1 MNEFSGKFNQ
11 QNLKIAVVVADF
23 NSTVT
28 SQLKDGAVGTLIKFG
43 VSEDQVDV
51 YHVPGAFEIPFVTKK
66 LLATEKYDGIMTL
79 GAVIKGETDHY
90 DLICQNVT
98 NGIMQLNMQGEVPVT
113 FGILTTDNIEQA
125 MQRAGLKMG
134 NEGASTAQSLLEM
147 ISLSRQVTNSTQP
160 ND

>member
-1 MNEFSGKFNQ
+1 MNEISGKFNQ
-11 QNLKIAVVVADF
+11 QDLEIAVVVADF

-28 SQLKDGAVGTLIKFG
+28 SQLKDGAVSTLVKFG
-43 VSEDQVDV
+43 VNEDQIDV
-51 YHVPGAFEIPFVTKK
+51 YHVPGAFEIPFATKK
-66 LLATEKYDGIMTL
+66 LLATGKYDGIMTL

-98 NGIMQLNMQGEVPVT
+98 NGIMQLNMQGEIPVT

-147 ISLSRQVTNSTQP
+147 ISLSKQIK
-160 ND
+160 

>member
-1 MNEFSGKFNQ
+1 MNEISGKFNQ
-11 QNLKIAVVVADF
+11 QDLKIAVVVADF

-28 SQLKDGAVGTLIKFG
+28 SQLKDGAVSTLVKFG
-43 VSEDQVDV
+43 VNEDQVDV
-51 YHVPGAFEIPFVTKK
+51 YHVPGAFEIPFATKK
-66 LLATEKYDGIMTL
+66 LLATGKYGGIMTL

-98 NGIMQLNMQGEVPVT
+98 NGIMQLNMQGEIPVT

-147 ISLSRQVTNSTQP
+147 ISLSKQIK
-160 ND
+160 

>member
-1 MNEFSGKFNQ
+1 MNEISGKFNQ
-11 QNLKIAVVVADF
+11 QDLKIAVVVADF

-28 SQLKDGAVGTLIKFG
+28 SQLKDGAVSTLVKFG
-43 VSEDQVDV
+43 VNEDQVDV
-51 YHVPGAFEIPFVTKK
+51 YHVPGAFEIPFATKK
-66 LLATEKYDGIMTL
+66 LLATGKYDGIMTL

-147 ISLSRQVTNSTQP
+147 IFLSKQIK
-160 ND
+160 

>member
-1 MNEFSGKFNQ
+1 MKEFMGNLNQ
-11 QNLKIAVVVADF
+11 NNVHVGIVVADF

-28 SQLKDGAVGTLIKFG
+28 SNLVNGAVATLAKFG
-43 VSEDQVDV
+43 ITGDQVAV
-51 YHVPGAFEIPFVTKK
+51 FHVPGAFEIPFVVKK
-66 LLATEKYDGIMTL
+66 LLAKNEFDGIMTL

-90 DLICQNVT
+90 DLICQNVSS
-98 NGIMQLNMQGEVPVT
+98 GIMELNLQGKVPVT

-147 ISLSRQVTNSTQP
+147 ISLNKQIQ
-160 ND
+160 

>member
-1 MNEFSGKFNQ
+1 MNEYYGKFDQ
-11 QNLKIAVVVADF
+11 QKVKIAIVVADF

-28 SQLKDGAVGTLIKFG
+28 RQLAAGAVATLQKFG
-43 VSEDQVDV
+43 IDGQNIST
-51 YHVPGAFEIPFVTKK
+51 YHVPGAFEIPFTAKR
-66 LLATEKYDGIMTL
+66 LLASNRFDGIMTL

-98 NGIMQLNMQGEVPVT
+98 NGIMQLNLQGQIPVT

-147 ISLSRQVTNSTQP
+147 ISLNHQIS
-160 ND
+160 

>member
-1 MNEFSGKFNQ
+1 MNEISGKFNQ
-11 QNLKIAVVVADF
+11 QDLKIAVVVADF

-28 SQLKDGAVGTLIKFG
+28 SQLKDGAVSTLVKFG
-43 VSEDQVDV
+43 VNEDQVDV
-51 YHVPGAFEIPFVTKK
+51 YHVPGAFEIPFATKK
-66 LLATEKYDGIMTL
+66 LLATGKYDGIMTL

-98 NGIMQLNMQGEVPVT
+98 NGIMQLNMQGEIPVT

-147 ISLSRQVTNSTQP
+147 ISLSKQIK
-160 ND
+160 

>member
-1 MNEFSGKFNQ
+1 MKEFMGNLNQ
-11 QNLKIAVVVADF
+11 NNVHVGIVVADF

-28 SQLKDGAVGTLIKFG
+28 SNLVNGAVATLAKFG
-43 VSEDQVDV
+43 ITGDQVAV
-51 YHVPGAFEIPFVTKK
+51 FHVPGAFEIPFVVKK
-66 LLATEKYDGIMTL
+66 LLAKNEFDGIMTL

-90 DLICQNVT
+90 DLICQNVSS
-98 NGIMQLNMQGEVPVT
+98 GIMKLNLQGKVPVT

-147 ISLSRQVTNSTQP
+147 ISLNKQIQ
-160 ND
+160 